1 MTAPIAYRI
10 RGGHPVNGEITT
22 LGAKNFATKA
32 MVAALLSKAE
42 TALTNVPPIGDT
54 EITREMLESVGV
66 QVELRGD
73 IMTIDPSTMRSAHV
87 PTPHS
92 GSNRIP
98 ILLLGALL
106 HHWNEVFVPVLGGC
120 KIGTRGVDFHL
131 AAIRAFGGTIQ
142 ETDDGFVARRNGRL
156 RGAQIKLPYPS
167 VGATET
173 CLYLG
178 VLAEGRTVITNAAME
193 PEIFELIT
201 MLRSMG
207 AIIFTTPN
215 REIRIDGV
223 PELGG
228 TNIPIL
234 GDRIEAASWACL
246 ACASDG
252 DITVHGI
259 RPDILGNFL
268 SYYQLVGGG
277 IELMGADSIR
287 FFRRGA
293 IRPTMIETDVYPG
306 FSTDWQQPFAVLL
319 TQADGIS
326 IIHETVYEKRFG
338 YLKAL
343 NKLGAK
349 TQLTT
354 HCLGSVPCR
363 YQDQGHEHSA
373 IITGPT
379 PFHSGEEI
387 AIPDLRAGLAYV
399 IAAAIA
405 PGETLVTGISF
416 LERGYGDIVPRLA
429 AMDLQIEK
437 VNSPVMGP
445 VLVPAPV

>member
-1 MTAPIAYRI
+1 MKNTIAYLI
-10 RGGHPVNGEITT
+10 RGGHPVRGEIRT

-32 MVAALLSKAE
+32 MVAALLSERE
-42 TALTNVPPIGDT
+42 TALTNIPPIGDT
-54 EITREMLESVGV
+54 EITCEMLQSVGV
-66 QVELRGD
+66 TVTWEQD
-73 IMTIDPSTMRSAHV
+73 IMTIDPSTMHSAHV

-106 HHWNEVFVPVLGGC
+106 HHWQEVFVPVLGGC

-131 AAIRAFGGTIQ
+131 EAIRAFGGIIE
-142 ETDDGFVARRNGRL
+142 ETDDGFVARRYGKL
-156 RGAQIKLPYPS
+156 RGARMALSYPS

-223 PELGG
+223 PVLQG
-228 TNIPIL
+228 TNMPIL

-246 ACASDG
+246 ACASNG

-277 IELMGADSIR
+277 IELQGADSIR

-326 IIHETVYEKRFG
+326 VIHETVYEKRFG
-338 YLKAL
+338 YLQAL
-343 NKLGAK
+343 NKLGAR

-363 YQDQGHEHSA
+363 YLDQGHEHSA

-379 PFHSGEEI
+379 PFHGAEEI
-387 AIPDLRAGLAYV
+387 TIPDLRAGLAYV

-405 PGETLVTGISF
+405 PGETVVNGIPF
-416 LERGYGDIVPRLA
+416 LERGYGDIVPRLE
-429 AMDLQIEK
+429 AMNLHIDK
-437 VNSPVMGP
+437 VTRHEPA
-445 VLVPAPV
+445 LVTA

>member
-1 MTAPIAYRI
+1 MESSVAYRI
-10 RGGHPVNGEITT
+10 RGGHPVRGEIRT

-32 MVAALLSKAE
+32 MVAALLSEME
-42 TALTNVPPIGDT
+42 TALTNIPPIGDT
-54 EITREMLESVGV
+54 EITCEMLQSVGV
-66 QVELRGD
+66 TVAWEQDV
-73 IMTIDPSTMRSAHV
+73 MTIDPSTMRSSHV

-106 HHWNEVFVPVLGGC
+106 HHWQEVYVPVLGGC

-131 AAIRAFGGTIQ
+131 EAIRAFGGIIE
-142 ETDDGFVARRNGRL
+142 ETDDGFVARRYGKL
-156 RGAQIKLPYPS
+156 RGAQMALKYPS

-223 PELGG
+223 NKLMG
-228 TNIPIL
+228 TNMPIL

-246 ACASDG
+246 ACASNG

-277 IELMGADSIR
+277 IELQGADSIR

-326 IIHETVYEKRFG
+326 VIHETVYEKRFG

-343 NKLGAK
+343 NKLGAR

-363 YQDQGHEHSA
+363 YLDQGHEHSA

-379 PFHSGEEI
+379 PFHDADEI
-387 AIPDLRAGLAYV
+387 TIPDLRAGLAYV

-405 PGETLVTGISF
+405 PGETLVNGIPF

-429 AMDLQIEK
+429 AMNLHIDK
-437 VNSPVMGP
+437 VTRREPVP
-445 VLVPAPV
+445 VAG

>member
-1 MTAPIAYRI
+1 MQETFAYRI
-10 RGGHPVNGEITT
+10 RGGHPVRGEIKT

-32 MVAALLSKAE
+32 MVAALLSAE
-42 TALTNVPPIGDT
+42 TTTLTNVPPIGDT
-54 EITREMLESVGV
+54 DITQEMLESVGV
-66 QVELRGD
+66 RVTHRGD
-73 IMTIDPSTMRSAHV
+73 TMQIDPSAMKSSHV

-106 HHWNEVFVPVLGGC
+106 HHWSEVFVPVLGGC

-131 AAIRAFGGTIQ
+131 AAIRAFGGIIQ
-142 ETDDGFVARRNGRL
+142 ETDDGFVARRQGKL
-156 RGAQIKLPYPS
+156 RGAQINLPYPS

-173 CLYLG
+173 SLYLA

-223 PELGG
+223 PALLG
-228 TNIPIL
+228 TNMPIL

-246 ACASDG
+246 ACASNG

-259 RPDILGNFL
+259 RPETLGNFL

-277 IELMGADSIR
+277 IELKGAESIR

-306 FSTDWQQPFAVLL
+306 FSTDWQQPFAILL

-326 IIHETVYEKRFG
+326 VIHETVYEKRFG

-363 YQDQGHEHSA
+363 YRDQGHEHSA
-373 IITGPT
+373 IIMGPT
-379 PFHSGEEI
+379 PFHDADEI
-387 AIPDLRAGLAYV
+387 TIPDLRAGLAYV

-405 PGETLVTGISF
+405 PGETQVNGIAF
-416 LERGYGDIVPRLA
+416 LERGYGDIAPRLA
-429 AMDLQIEK
+429 AMNLGIEK
-437 VNSPVMGP
+437 VGV
-445 VLVPAPV
+445 APRELATA

>member
-1 MTAPIAYRI
+1 MQDTFAYRI
-10 RGGHPVNGEITT
+10 HGGDPVRGKIRT

-32 MVAALLSKAE
+32 MVAALLSEKP
-42 TALTNVPPIGDT
+42 TTLTNVPPIGDT
-54 EITREMLESVGV
+54 DITQEMLESVGV
-66 QVELRGD
+66 RVTRDGD
-73 IMTIDPSTMRSAHV
+73 QMRIDPSAMKSSHV

-106 HHWNEVFVPVLGGC
+106 HHWTEVFVPVLGGC

-131 AAIRAFGGTIQ
+131 AAIRAFGGIIE
-142 ETDDGFVARRNGRL
+142 ETDDGFVARRYGKL
-156 RGAQIKLPYPS
+156 RGAQINLPYPS

-173 CLYLG
+173 SLYLG
-178 VLAEGRTVITNAAME
+178 VLADGRTVITNAAME

-223 PELGG
+223 NALQG
-228 TNIPIL
+228 THMPIL

-252 DITVHGI
+252 DITVDGI
-259 RPDILGNFL
+259 RPETLGNFL

-277 IELMGADSIR
+277 IELEGAESIR

-306 FSTDWQQPFAVLL
+306 FSTDWQQPFAILL

-326 IIHETVYEKRFG
+326 VIHETVYEKRFG

-363 YQDQGHEHSA
+363 YRDHGHEHSA
-373 IITGPT
+373 IIMGPT
-379 PFHSGEEI
+379 PFHDADEI
-387 AIPDLRAGLAYV
+387 TIPDLRAGLAYV
-399 IAAAIA
+399 IAAAIV
-405 PGETLVTGISF
+405 PGETQVNGAAF
-416 LERGYGDIVPRLA
+416 LERGYGDIVPRLT
-429 AMDLQIEK
+429 AMNLGIEK
-437 VNSPVMGP
+437 VARAIP
-445 VLVPAPV
+445 VPA

>member
-1 MTAPIAYRI
+1 MKDTFAYRI
-10 RGGHPVNGEITT
+10 RGGDPVRGEIRT

-32 MVAALLSKAE
+32 MVAALLSEKP
-42 TALTNVPPIGDT
+42 TILSNVPPIGDT
-54 EITREMLESVGV
+54 DITREMLESVGV
-66 QVELRGD
+66 DVTLDGD
-73 IMTIDPSTMRSAHV
+73 IMTIDPSVMRSAHV

-106 HHWNEVFVPVLGGC
+106 HHWTEVFVPVLGGC

-131 AAIRAFGGTIQ
+131 AAIRAFGGIIE
-142 ETDDGFVARRNGRL
+142 ETDDGFVARRYGKL
-156 RGAQIKLPYPS
+156 RGAQIALPYPS

-223 PELGG
+223 NSLSG
-228 TNIPIL
+228 TNMPIL

-246 ACASDG
+246 ACASNG

-259 RPDILGNFL
+259 RPEILGNFL
-268 SYYQLVGGG
+268 SFYQLVGGG
-277 IELMGADSIR
+277 IELRGPDSIR
-287 FFRRGA
+287 FFRRGE

-363 YQDQGHEHSA
+363 YLNGGHEHSA

-379 PFHSGEEI
+379 PFNNADEI
-387 AIPDLRAGLAYV
+387 TIPDLRAGLAYV
-399 IAAAIA
+399 IAAAIS
-405 PGETLVTGISF
+405 PGETQVNGVAF
-416 LERGYGDIVPRLA
+416 LERGYGDIVPRLT
-429 AMDLQIEK
+429 AMNLRIDK
-437 VNSPVMGP
+437 VALAQPKRVR
-445 VLVPAPV
+445 A